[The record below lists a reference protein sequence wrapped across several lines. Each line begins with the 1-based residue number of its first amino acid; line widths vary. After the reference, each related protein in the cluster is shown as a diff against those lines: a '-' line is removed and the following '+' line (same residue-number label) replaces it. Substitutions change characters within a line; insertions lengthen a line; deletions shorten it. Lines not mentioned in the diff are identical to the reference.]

1 MGIDGKPKKRASLA
15 ELRNRRQAE
24 LRKVQSTVLASAIII
39 IVIGLGLAG
48 FYYVKTQNISISEQF
63 ANLIQR
69 FKFPS
74 PPSKSNSETGDGNS
88 AIEPTDITEPSDE
101 ATTDRYQTEDE
112 TSLPETAETIRL
124 AFVGDI
130 YFTPNLVNRIKA
142 QPTFNPFAYSLTPL
156 NNADLV
162 AINLESP
169 LTNETN
175 RNSIKTKE
183 QLETKEAFVHKAPPE
198 MASVLSKGN
207 VRIANLANNHMLD
220 YNTKGLEDTI
230 TALDDAGINY
240 VGAGLSQNDASQ
252 IRIIDVGGLNVAFL
266 GLSEIVPY
274 GYAAT
279 EEKPGVWSTN
289 NANTS
294 EKYEEVFGE
303 KIEEAKSKAD
313 IVIVIMHWGNERKT
327 EPNTNQI
334 SLGKWLI
341 KKGVNLVIGQH
352 PHVVQGLEFIDTG
365 LVAYSLGNFIWNP
378 GSKETASTGVLV
390 VELKNKEVTK
400 AEFYPGI
407 IKDSI
412 PRVQDMPF
420 SFTPE
425 TKGYIDLNKIK
436 PSAKLGEPSVSTDVN
451 IGEVSAPVDPSKT
464 ITKSS
469 TKRSKTKII
478 VKSPK
483 PKTDVII
490 KTEKPTKSQE
500 SPSTNNNTGRKFPS
514 DFMPIQEEPV
524 KTKSKTNTKAKTT
537 KTKVVEKE
545 KVNKKTKPKPEE
557 KTKPKLPLPPGS

>member
-39 IVIGLGLAG
+39 IIIGLCLGG
-48 FYYVKTQNISISEQF
+48 FYYVKTQNINISQQF
-63 ANLIQR
+63 AEMFQR
-69 FKFPS
+69 LKFPS
-74 PPSKSNSETGDGNS
+74 PPSKTNTDTGEGDS
-88 AIEPTDITEPSDE
+88 AIEPSDVTEPLDE

-112 TSLPETAETIRL
+112 SSLPEAAETIRL

-169 LTNETN
+169 LTNETT

-183 QLETKEAFVHKAPPE
+183 QLESKEAFAHKAPPE

-207 VRIANLANNHMLD
+207 VRIASLANNHILD
-220 YNTKGLEDTI
+220 YNAKGLEDTI
-230 TALDDAGINY
+230 TALDDAGINHI
-240 VGAGLSQNDASQ
+240 GAGSTKDEASQ
-252 IRIIDVGGLNVAFL
+252 IRVLDVGGLNVAFL

-274 GYAAT
+274 GYAANS
-279 EEKPGVWSTN
+279 EKPGVWSTN
-289 NANTS
+289 NASSS

-303 KIEEAKSKAD
+303 KILEAKSKAD
-313 IVIVIMHWGNERKT
+313 IVIVILHWGNERKT
-327 EPNTNQI
+327 EPNTNQV

-420 SFTPE
+420 TFTPE

-436 PSAKLGEPSVSTDVN
+436 PSAKLGEPSVNTDIN
-451 IGEVSAPVDPSKT
+451 IGEVKAPEISSKT
-464 ITKSS
+464 ISKSS
-469 TKRSKTKII
+469 SKTSKTKTV
-478 VKSPK
+478 VKTLK
-483 PKTDVII
+483 PKTDVVI
-490 KTEKPTKSQE
+490 KSEKPTKTQE
-500 SPSTNNNTGRKFPS
+500 STSSSVNSKRKFPS

-524 KTKSKTNTKAKTT
+524 KTKTKTITKAKSA

-545 KVNKKTKPKPEE
+545 KEKPKPKPEE
-557 KTKPKLPLPPGS
+557 KPKPKLPLPPGS